1 MRISDWSSD
10 VCSSDLLLKAEL
22 GKFGLNG
29 TDGVGP
35 GVSSGLGIGAVCF
48 QPLAKLLVSHLL
60 PSSATHASVLTSRRC
75 STLLASSSSSF
86 GLATMSASVR
96 ARLRSEEQTSELQS
110 VIRN

>member
-1 MRISDWSSD
+1 MQFRNGLPQIAEK
-10 VCSSDLLLKAEL
+10 VGLQNLVQCALLKAEL

-86 GLATMSASVR
+86 GLATMSASDR
-96 ARLRSEEQTSELQS
+96 KS
-110 VIRN
+110 